1 MAATRPERSTVSAH
15 DEAGFTLIE
24 VLVTLIVLAIL
35 LVIAIPAYIGFEGRA
50 SRSAAQANLRTALPA
65 LSAYHADHESFAG
78 LSLAALKSY
87 DQGVSAEI
95 AVLSSSASTY
105 CLRSIH
111 RGEAYY
117 KHGPGGDITTTVC
130 S

>member
-1 MAATRPERSTVSAH
+1 MAATTLKSTRGSAR

-24 VLVTLIVLAIL
+24 VLVTLIVLAVL
-35 LVIAIPAYIGFEGRA
+35 LLIAIPVYLGFDGRA
-50 SRSAAQANLRTALPA
+50 SKSAAQANLRTALPA
-65 LSAYHADHESFAG
+65 LAAYHADNDSYTG
-78 LSLAALKSY
+78 LTLAALQGY
-87 DQGVSAEI
+87 DQAVSSGI
-95 AVLSSSASTY
+95 TVVSSSAAGY

-117 KHGPGGDITTTVC
+117 KNGPGGDITTTAC